1 MSENNMKRTAV
12 CVVKVLFLVMT
23 AVGNPTPAE
32 ADPPSRQ
39 TAPVGTDPK
48 MTSDDADYGYSEK
61 KPVKVGSKEKL
72 GGPEAEQAYLDDL
85 RDANGK
91 PIHYKRLGSVGRSPD
106 GNIMDLYVVT
116 SSTGQKVK
124 LYIDMYHPQNEP
136 AKQLA
141 PKGFYKATG
150 SASAARADGKDSKNY
165 LNLSLPRGS
174 RFTPIV
180 LTASERKAIVA
191 RVAEVDGKREIQV
204 LEGHGDKWDF
214 VGKQGRAVT
223 GVDGNFLIDAK
234 QGPDGRLWVLAGY
247 TPPSN
252 PDRGFSNYLYC
263 FENDR
268 WKLAGPQKGQPSD
281 FFGTDFGVHFLGGAE
296 PVRHFVAGKEIPD
309 PRQNHNLMRLDENRF
324 VPLPAQDLVRKH
336 HGTMVWRKND
346 AWYFVPRNADGQTQ
360 LDAYWVKGARA
371 NDVVGPIRLG
381 DWKARLTFRQFAISD
396 QGMIAVL
403 GWEGK
408 LDNLDTARTFGQLF
422 RPNGD
427 QRYERSELPPLP
439 AKYTEHLAWSPTGSL
454 FVTTLREGRTIE
466 VFSLA
471 GAKWERKNKAE
482 QPMEIGLIWDPRLFF
497 RTNGEPVVVWEDFVP
512 RR

>member
-1 MSENNMKRTAV
+1 
-12 CVVKVLFLVMT
+12 
-23 AVGNPTPAE
+23 
-32 ADPPSRQ
+32 
-39 TAPVGTDPK
+39 
-48 MTSDDADYGYSEK
+48 
-61 KPVKVGSKEKL
+61 
-72 GGPEAEQAYLDDL
+72 
-85 RDANGK
+85 
-91 PIHYKRLGSVGRSPD
+91 
-106 GNIMDLYVVT
+106 MDLYVVT

-346 AWYFVPRNADGQTQ
+346 AWYFVPRNADGRADSTRRLEGAADFQAIRHFGPGNDRGTGLGRQTRQ
-360 LDAYWVKGARA
+360 SRHRQNVRPTLSPQRRPALRA
-371 NDVVGPIRLG
+371 VR
-381 DWKARLTFRQFAISD
+381 TT
-396 QGMIAVL
+396 
-403 GWEGK
+403 
-408 LDNLDTARTFGQLF
+408 TA
-422 RPNGD
+422 P
-427 QRYERSELPPLP
+427 
-439 AKYTEHLAWSPTGSL
+439 
-454 FVTTLREGRTIE
+454 REIHGT
-466 VFSLA
+466 FSLVA
-471 GAKWERKNKAE
+471 NR
-482 QPMEIGLIWDPRLFF
+482 
-497 RTNGEPVVVWEDFVP
+497 
-512 RR
+512 